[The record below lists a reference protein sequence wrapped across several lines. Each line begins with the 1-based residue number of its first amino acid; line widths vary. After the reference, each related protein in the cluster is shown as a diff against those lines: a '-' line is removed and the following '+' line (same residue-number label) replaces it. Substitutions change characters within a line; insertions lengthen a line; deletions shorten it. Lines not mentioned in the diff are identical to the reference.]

1 MQTAAVVIAAVGA
14 LGIGAQWIAWRTN
27 WPAIVLML
35 AAGFLAGPILGLF
48 DPEHA
53 AMQLLDVVEGLKAAD
68 SGKLFDYQGE
78 EIPF

>member
-1 MQTAAVVIAAVGA
+1 MMMRNVAIEEKRRNDRSIVVTLHPGTVDTGLSRPFQANVPDG
-14 LGIGAQWIAWRTN
+14 R
-27 WPAIVLML
+27 
-35 AAGFLAGPILGLF
+35 LF
-48 DPEHA
+48 DPERA